1 MPTTPDACPKCQG
14 RMQEGFTLDI
24 GHGGARGVSR
34 WIAGSPEPSFWM
46 GTKIND
52 KEQHP
57 IQSYR
62 CTRCGY
68 LESYATGE

>member
-1 MPTTPDACPKCQG
+1 MPDTPDTCPKCQG
-14 RMQEGFTLDI
+14 PMQEGFILSFT
-24 GHGGARGVSR
+24 VSR

-46 GTKIND
+46 GTKISG
-52 KEQHP
+52 KQQHP

-62 CTRCGY
+62 CTSCCY